1 MQSTPIL
8 LERRILKMK
17 IQTAY
22 SSLITLLL
30 FSGCMPDNTNQPEPK
45 TEIVLLSQKVHE
57 LNAEDKQLI
66 YRSIQDEINL
76 YNEKGDEAYEN
87 GYNHDAI
94 AAYEL
99 VNFYEGYNTIPL
111 SKIDQIKKSAQA
123 KKIYH
128 YKQALLCSDK
138 EKKKALLEFNKVM
151 MNDPNYKDTKERLI
165 ELKSNRDI
173 KIFINSMENSLQ
185 MKLLNNSGDI
195 KDLKDINYSLH
206 NLLKYDYHNETALK
220 AKATLK
226 EYHQVLLEKAI
237 DSYNKAELNK
247 AKNRFHSILS
257 IYKKDQTS
265 INYLEKIKIRNNKK
279 QNMKL
284 AQDALAKKEYI
295 NSIEFAKKVL
305 KVEPKNKKAQELIV
319 IAKKESKK
327 EVSNLISIGKDHY
340 NNRNLDKAR
349 QSFSAVLK
357 LDPFNNTALI
367 YSKRIE
373 RQLKTIKSLQ

>member
-1 MQSTPIL
+1 MQSTPIHFQQ
-8 LERRILKMK
+8 RTLKMN
-17 IQTAY
+17 IQTIY
-22 SSLITLLL
+22 GSLITLLL
-30 FSGCMPDNTNQPEPK
+30 FSGCMPYDTNQPEPK

-76 YNEKGDEAYEN
+76 YNDKGDEAYEN
-87 GYNHDAI
+87 GYNYDAI
-94 AAYEL
+94 TAYEL

-123 KKIYH
+123 KKTYH
-128 YKQALLCSDK
+128 YKQALLYSKK
-138 EKKKALLEFNKVM
+138 EKKKALVEFNKVI
-151 MNDPNYKDTKERLI
+151 MNDPKYKDTKERLA

-185 MKLLNNSGDI
+185 MKLLNNSGTI

-206 NLLKYDYHNETALK
+206 NLLKYDYRNETALK
-220 AKATLK
+220 AKSTLK
-226 EYHQVLLEKAI
+226 EYYEVLLEKAI
-237 DSYNKAELNK
+237 SYYNQSKLDK
-247 AKNRFHSILS
+247 AKNRFISILS
-257 IYKKDQTS
+257 IYKKDQNS
-265 INYLEKIKIRNNKK
+265 INYLKKIKIRNNKK
-279 QNMKL
+279 QNMKF

-295 NSIEFAKKVL
+295 KSINFAKKVL
-305 KVEPKNKKAQELIV
+305 KVEPKNKKAQKLIL

-327 EVSNLISIGKDHY
+327 EVSNLISIGKRHY
-340 NNRNLDKAR
+340 NNKSLDRAK
-349 QSFSAVLK
+349 QNFNAVLK

-367 YSKRIE
+367 YSRKIE